1 MDIEVTMQDRLM
13 LDMELIGIDEMPYYS
28 ALSFRVNIKHLFI
41 SITDSLTVST
51 INFDTF
57 LNQLIKDGGGTL
69 CMTSENKNVTS
80 QLYLKIDTPLNM
92 IHLTYIKKSNNSK
105 MRAAYI
111 RIHFYILPMKNQTL
125 TINLKNFPDG
135 GEWIT
140 NLLYIKA
147 HWMSGATSSFITQPT
162 AASLDK

>member
-1 MDIEVTMQDRLM
+1 MRCYIIQHYRFKS
-13 LDMELIGIDEMPYYS
+13 IS
-28 ALSFRVNIKHLFI
+28 KHLFI

-80 QLYLKIDTPLNM
+80 QLYLKTNTPLNM
-92 IHLTYIKKSNNSK
+92 IHLTYIKNQITVKT
-105 MRAAYI
+105 RAAYI
-111 RIHFYILPMKNQTL
+111 RIHFYILPMKNKTL

-147 HWMSGATSSFITQPT
+147 H
-162 AASLDK
+162 

>member
-28 ALSFRVNIKHLFI
+28 ALSFRVNIKYLFI

-57 LNQLIKDGGGTL
+57 LNQLIKDDGGTL
-69 CMTSENKNVTS
+69 CMTSENKNATS

-92 IHLTYIKKSNNSK
+92 IHFTYIKKSNNSK
-105 MRAAYI
+105 NESSVY
-111 RIHFYILPMKNQTL
+111 KNSSLYTSHE
-125 TINLKNFPDG
+125 KSNFDNQFKKFPR
-135 GEWIT
+135 W
-140 NLLYIKA
+140 
-147 HWMSGATSSFITQPT
+147 W
-162 AASLDK
+162 